1 MTPDVAEVA
10 FFFLCLVRGWT
21 ESVLEKNPAYA
32 NAFEKINPLQS
43 DLKFSLCAQHG
54 ALMKLFTGGC
64 GIAQIRSPLCFL
76 RDQISTK

>member
-32 NAFEKINPLQS
+32 NAFETLTPFKVI
-43 DLKFSLCAQHG
+43 
-54 ALMKLFTGGC
+54 
-64 GIAQIRSPLCFL
+64 
-76 RDQISTK
+76 